1 MPILY
6 TLVGL
11 PASGKSTF
19 CKSHPECVYI
29 SSDAIRAEL
38 YGNEA
43 TQGNAN
49 DVFAIVHERIDHYL
63 THGYNVI
70 FDATNLTKHIR
81 KRALSHKA
89 YHIAIYFDIP
99 IEVCKVRN
107 LNRSRVV
114 PSYVYDTMIVRMS
127 KPTKSEGFDEVLI
140 VHE

>member
-63 THGYNVI
+63 ALGYNVI
-70 FDATNLTKHIR
+70 FDATNTTRKIR
-81 KRALSHKA
+81 RRALAHKA
-89 YHIAIYFDIP
+89 YHIAVYFDIP
-99 IEVCKVRN
+99 VFVCKARN
-107 LNRSRVV
+107 AKRDRVV
-114 PSYVYDTMIVRMS
+114 PEFVYDNMIKYMS
-127 KPTKSEGFDEVLI
+127 KPTKSEGFNDVLI